1 MCTSWCR
8 GRRPGD
14 PWHFV
19 AFCRRHWSNKFK
31 SIFIVYIILQFVSI
45 KTIWC
50 HNKDQEAN
58 KSKWW
63 FKDSTQWARPQKRA
77 EHNSKMTTWT
87 IHKYT
92 NTHVQTHKH
101 LKHLRGRGHCRQAVW
116 PVKDADTGTSLSLG
130 RNFNF
135 TNTMDTQ
142 ILKIHEYCRVPR
154 MFYFQGSPLVWGLGT
169 FALYKY
175 IFWGFC
181 QKFWGLTHFFLRI
194 LN

>member
-58 KSKWW
+58 KSTWW

-92 NTHVQTHKH
+92 NTQIHKY
-101 LKHLRGRGHCRQAVW
+101 KHTNIRSTWGGVDIVARQSGRSKMPTQEH
-116 PVKDADTGTSLSLG
+116 LSLG

-142 ILKIHEYCRVPR
+142 ILQIHEYCRVPR
-154 MFYFQGSPLVWGLGT
+154 MFYFQGSPLV
-169 FALYKY
+169 
-175 IFWGFC
+175 
-181 QKFWGLTHFFLRI
+181 
-194 LN
+194 